1 MATIL
6 VTTSLFSSIT
16 ANMLHVSAIVK
27 RIKIVYQ
34 SNYLL
39 TKKCMK
45 WMFNKL
51 TSSTK
56 GFKLLNLL
64 VPCIS
69 ILLLS
74 FQRSKFSLIKNITS
88 LLAKS
93 DRKISFINLS
103 FESKLLTWNYLSIF
117 IYFFFPNVWKIFAL
131 KFRTHW
137 YECRRINGK

>member
-27 RIKIVYQ
+27 KIKIVYQ

-39 TKKCMK
+39 TNMCMK
-45 WMFNKL
+45 CMFNKL

-74 FQRSKFSLIKNITS
+74 F
-88 LLAKS
+88 
-93 DRKISFINLS
+93 
-103 FESKLLTWNYLSIF
+103 
-117 IYFFFPNVWKIFAL
+117 
-131 KFRTHW
+131 
-137 YECRRINGK
+137 